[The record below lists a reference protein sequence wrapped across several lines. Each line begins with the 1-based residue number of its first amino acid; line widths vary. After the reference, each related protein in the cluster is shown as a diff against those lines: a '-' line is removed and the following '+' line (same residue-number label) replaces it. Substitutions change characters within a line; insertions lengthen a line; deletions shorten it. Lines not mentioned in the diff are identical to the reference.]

1 MKVKIFGS
9 HAKDYEETAEQW
21 FAENK
26 DLEVKHVSIA
36 LNQAGDWI
44 LTAIFYEEKEG
55 LGEHTKNNI

>member
-9 HAKDYEETAEQW
+9 YVKDYEEIANRW

-36 LNQAGDWI
+36 LNEAGDWI
-44 LTAIFYEEKEG
+44 LTAVFY
-55 LGEHTKNNI
+55 I